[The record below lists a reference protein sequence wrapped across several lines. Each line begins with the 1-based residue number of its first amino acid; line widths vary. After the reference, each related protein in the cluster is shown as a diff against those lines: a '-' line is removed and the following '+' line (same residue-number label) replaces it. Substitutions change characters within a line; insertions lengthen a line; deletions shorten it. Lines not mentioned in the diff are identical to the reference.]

1 MAFNPSVNLLSRGA
15 TTGTRPYAVH
25 IAATSPISDYA
36 LARAAAQGVMG
47 AMSDLYVRYNRRVYA
62 VCFAMTHN
70 AAESEDL
77 TQEVFIHLFRK
88 IGSFRGESQFG
99 SWLHRLTVNLV
110 LMYFRRPAIR
120 REQATDNPEKKC
132 SLTTCTRNSVG
143 GQLADKIALDSALS
157 QLPAGCRS
165 VFVLFEVAGYKH
177 DEIADMLGCSV
188 GTSKSQLHRA
198 RARLRRLLEPNWN

>member
-1 MAFNPSVNLLSRGA
+1 MTPNGTLNLLSRSSTA
-15 TTGTRPYAVH
+15 TSRSYTVH
-25 IAATSPISDYA
+25 IPATSAISDYA
-36 LARAAAQGVMG
+36 LARSAAQGVMG

-70 AAESEDL
+70 AAEAEDL
-77 TQEVFIHLFRK
+77 THEVFIHLFRK

-110 LMYFRRPAIR
+110 LMHFRRPAIR
-120 REQATDNPEKKC
+120 REQATDDPEKKF
-132 SLTTCTRNSVG
+132 SPGSARNSVG

-165 VFVLFEVAGYKH
+165 VFVLFEVVGYKH